1 MKTLYISDLD
11 GTLLQNDSKIS
22 AKSCEIINNL
32 INRGVSFS
40 YATAR
45 GIYTALNVTTGLHC
59 KLPVITK
66 NGVIIARPDTC
77 EVITKNIFSKEE
89 TKDIYQI
96 LCEAGISPVIYS
108 YQNGKEKFSYNIK
121 NINSNINAEGFKW
134 YISEHKN
141 DERKNPLSDNKDIL
155 SGEVFYFS
163 CIGTRDE
170 LEDTYQIVQNKYQ
183 CIFSKDTYNDYMW
196 LEIMPKAATKAN
208 ACLQLKEMLDFDY
221 IVAFGDGINDI
232 PMFEIAD
239 ECYAVQNAVS
249 ELKEMATG
257 IIGTN
262 LSDGVA
268 VWLKNNFN
276 L

>member
-1 MKTLYISDLD
+1 
-11 GTLLQNDSKIS
+11 
-22 AKSCEIINNL
+22 
-32 INRGVSFS
+32 
-40 YATAR
+40 
-45 GIYTALNVTTGLHC
+45 
-59 KLPVITK
+59 
-66 NGVIIARPDTC
+66 
-77 EVITKNIFSKEE
+77 
-89 TKDIYQI
+89 
-96 LCEAGISPVIYS
+96 
-108 YQNGKEKFSYNIK
+108 
-121 NINSNINAEGFKW
+121 
-134 YISEHKN
+134 
-141 DERKNPLSDNKDIL
+141 
-155 SGEVFYFS
+155 
-163 CIGTRDE
+163 
-170 LEDTYQIVQNKYQ
+170 
-183 CIFSKDTYNDYMW
+183 MW